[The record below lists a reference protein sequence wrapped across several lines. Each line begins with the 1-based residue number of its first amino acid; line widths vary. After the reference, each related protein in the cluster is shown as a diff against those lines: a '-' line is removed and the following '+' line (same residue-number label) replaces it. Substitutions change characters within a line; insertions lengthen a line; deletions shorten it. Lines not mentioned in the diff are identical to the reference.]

1 MTLLRRRA
9 ALDAWLEHADALL
22 QSRAGAGDGEPE
34 ADPERERSDAA

>member
-22 QSRAGAGDGEPE
+22 GEHSRAQDGQPE